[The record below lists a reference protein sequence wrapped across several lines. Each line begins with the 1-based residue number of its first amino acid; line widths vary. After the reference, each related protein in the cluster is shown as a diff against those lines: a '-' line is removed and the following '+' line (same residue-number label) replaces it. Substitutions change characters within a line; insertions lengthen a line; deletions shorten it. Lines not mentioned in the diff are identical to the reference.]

1 LRSATEESEFRRNLR
16 PSGGLREEDDSVG
29 SANIS
34 SSPLGR
40 GLLDDDPPAALR
52 ARIAS
57 SCERD
62 GR

>member
-1 LRSATEESEFRRNLR
+1 LRSTIEESEFRR
-16 PSGGLREEDDSVG
+16 GLRASCLRGEDDSVG
-29 SANIS
+29 SANMS
-34 SSPLGR
+34 SSPVGR
-40 GLLDDDPPAALR
+40 GLLYDDPDPATLR